1 MIGCHVD
8 KARTGVR
15 GDMLGSDEGAGLGEE
30 ALEFVHRMASNRSG
44 QIGAFT
50 RPDNMFIGDGEIS
63 ASGQSRDQVFGE
75 KNRFGW
81 PRRSNRTLAD
91 GSGDLYRHIIDVLSI
106 EIGRASC
113 RERVCQYV

>member
-1 MIGCHVD
+1 
-8 KARTGVR
+8 
-15 GDMLGSDEGAGLGEE
+15 MLGSDEGAGLGEE
-30 ALEFVHRMASNRSG
+30 APEFVHRMASNRSG
-44 QIGAFT
+44 QIRAFA

-91 GSGDLYRHIIDVLSI
+91 GSGDLYRHIIDGSEEHTSELQSLMRNSYAVFCLKKKKK
-106 EIGRASC
+106 
-113 RERVCQYV
+113 